1 MPLDFQSVA
10 LGIIVGSFGILMLG
24 GSSLARA
31 FCEPIPVDK
40 SEKNKINDA
49 AKLGRFQG
57 QGETGTEWL

>member
-1 MPLDFQSVA
+1 MPLDLQSVA

-31 FCEPIPVDK
+31 FCEPNHVDK

-49 AKLGRFQG
+49 AKLARLQG
-57 QGETGTEWL
+57 DIT